1 MNQEELISYLKL
13 MGVPTAEY
21 NSSVYRLT
29 PLVRIHVGVQVS
41 IYCSRRY
48 STVAVDRYT
57 YPLTEQSILNS
68 VKRINTE
75 LAQLG
80 VLHEPE

>member
-13 MGVPTAEY
+13 IGVPAAEY
-21 NSSVYRLT
+21 NSSVYHLT
-29 PLVRIHVGVQVS
+29 PLVRIHVGIHVS
-41 IYCSRRY
+41 IYCSKHLY
-48 STVAVDRYT
+48 TIAVDRYA
-57 YPLTEQSILNS
+57 YPLAEQSILNS
-68 VKRINTE
+68 IKRINTE